1 MQLYWAFNV
10 HFGTSYAAFLKSREE
25 RAEVLS
31 ICPEVLGPK
40 DMPDLPDPRQ
50 DISRHMETWLRA
62 TYIFFHT
69 TAITTS
75 IKCLSMPP
83 TRSLQASK
91 NLAMLLKEFQRRSG
105 DLAAES
111 KALYFQVQALCFQ
124 VQALY
129 FQPARDAASRTRRCQ
144 IRVRRR
150 LNPRLKPL
158 GQNPRLPSGSRTH
171 ARTHTQVPK
180 APLSVLIHA

>member
-1 MQLYWAFNV
+1 MQLYWAFKL

-50 DISRHMETWLRA
+50 DISRHMETWERVDCDLA
-62 TYIFFHT
+62 FFHI

-83 TRSLQASK
+83 TRSLQAST
-91 NLAMLLKEFQRRSG
+91 NWAMLLKEFQRRSN

-111 KALYFQVQALCFQ
+111 KALYFQV
-124 VQALY
+124 
-129 FQPARDAASRTRRCQ
+129 
-144 IRVRRR
+144 
-150 LNPRLKPL
+150 
-158 GQNPRLPSGSRTH
+158 
-171 ARTHTQVPK
+171 
-180 APLSVLIHA
+180 

>member
-31 ICPEVLGPK
+31 ICPEPK

-50 DISRHMETWLRA
+50 DISRHMETWERVDCDLA
-62 TYIFFHT
+62 FFHI